1 MRRGHD
7 DIHVLQEIGD
17 IATVAFVALVNYIL
31 TAADWSLYLLFAA
44 AGVGI
49 VLFVADT
56 VVKMRRKHD
65 E

>member
-1 MRRGHD
+1 MLIGAL
-7 DIHVLQEIGD
+7 VL
-17 IATVAFVALVNYIL
+17 AFVAFVALVNYIL
-31 TAADWSLYLLFAA
+31 TAADWSLYLLFVA

>member
-1 MRRGHD
+1 MLIGAL
-7 DIHVLQEIGD
+7 VL
-17 IATVAFVALVNYIL
+17 AFVAFVAFVNYIL
-31 TAADWSLYLLFAA
+31 TAADWSLYLLFAS

-56 VVKMRRKHD
+56 VLKLRRKHD

>member
-1 MRRGHD
+1 MSGRGAT
-7 DIHVLQEIGD
+7 LLIGAL
-17 IATVAFVALVNYIL
+17 ILAFVAFVALVNYIL

>member
-1 MRRGHD
+1 M
-7 DIHVLQEIGD
+7 LIG
-17 IATVAFVALVNYIL
+17 ALLLAFVAFLAFVNYIL
-31 TAADWSLYLLFAA
+31 TAAEWSLYVLFAS

-56 VVKMRRKHD
+56 VIKLRRKHV